1 MTLDS
6 QAWFATLPAHF
17 ASASVLFTDAA
28 DRVLLVKPNYRPGW
42 SIPGGVV
49 EGAEYP
55 HRAAEREVLE
65 ELGLHITPGELL
77 VVHWQL
83 PDGDRPR
90 SLVTFVF
97 DGGTLPGGEKITLQE
112 EELDAYGF
120 FPWEEAAELLPEPV
134 RPRLLAARDARKQG
148 RAVYVYG

>member
-1 MTLDS
+1 
-6 QAWFATLPAHF
+6 
-17 ASASVLFTDAA
+17 
-28 DRVLLVKPNYRPGW
+28 
-42 SIPGGVV
+42 V

-90 SLVTFVF
+90 A
-97 DGGTLPGGEKITLQE
+97 G
-112 EELDAYGF
+112 
-120 FPWEEAAELLPEPV
+120 
-134 RPRLLAARDARKQG
+134 AARRGPDAHTAPALAGSRSAARKDSA
-148 RAVYVYG
+148 RSTNSLEPM